1 MAGTAAT
8 VARTREV
15 TTVPRMLN
23 ARATWQLLRAGDLR
37 ARLRATREGQ
47 TAVRLHLV
55 GAALETGLLD
65 ALADGPASTDDLVRR
80 TGTADP
86 ELFQAFLRVV
96 AAAGLVRGYD
106 AAWELTREGRAV
118 VRDDLVR
125 ATYEAFS
132 GFHTGVYRELRAQ
145 LAGGPPRRDVA
156 ERGSVI
162 ARLSAAFEPFVHDLL
177 GRTVAERRP
186 RRVLDVGCGAGLEL
200 AAMLAAAPDAVGV
213 GVDVDAD
220 AVTLAERTLVR
231 RGLDE
236 RAEVLRADVR
246 ELGERVDPVDL
257 ALLANVVYYV
267 PDAERVALL
276 RAVAGLLV
284 PGGVLVVVT
293 TVATPHLFSRHFD
306 LLLRAQ
312 EGGMELPDA
321 GALVAQLTAA
331 GLRPQPP
338 RRLAPGTPL
347 VAVVATRPGH
357 PPG

>member
-1 MAGTAAT
+1 
-8 VARTREV
+8 
-15 TTVPRMLN
+15 MLG
-23 ARATWQLLRAGDLR
+23 ARATWQLLRAGELR

-55 GAALETGLLD
+55 GAAVETGLLD
-65 ALADGPASTDDLVRR
+65 ALTDGRASSDDLVRR

-86 ELFQAFLRVV
+86 ELFAAFLRVV
-96 AAAGLVRGYD
+96 AAAGLVRGND
-106 AAWELTREGRAV
+106 TAWELTRAGRAV

-132 GFHTGVYRELRAQ
+132 GFHTGVYRELRTQ
-145 LAGGPPRRDVA
+145 LVGGPPRRD
-156 ERGSVI
+156 
-162 ARLSAAFEPFVHDLL
+162 
-177 GRTVAERRP
+177 VAERRP

-200 AAMLAAAPDAVGV
+200 AAMLAAAPAAVGV
-213 GVDVDAD
+213 GVDVDAG
-220 AVTLAERTLVR
+220 AVALAGRTLAR

-246 ELGERVDPVDL
+246 ELGGRVDPVDL

-267 PDAERVALL
+267 PAAERVALL

-312 EGGMELPDA
+312 EGAMELPDA
-321 GALVAQLTAA
+321 GALLTELTAA